1 MGAFWDAWNKQG
13 QVNDQAAAAQIQ
25 QIGGLAGLMKQV
37 QEQQQMQKVQGLLS
51 DPSIPMD
58 QKRMSLVGLIRDP
71 MQAAKIM
78 HDIETERTA
87 RDKLLPKNMEF
98 TSPVGKLL
106 SDKKAAIARGD
117 TEGAALIDAAIKK
130 HNATENGT
138 SQEDMNYI
146 LDVRKKG
153 AAASPEEIDKAKFI
167 FQRMTTPRVGADGS
181 IIRPSFDDSFNPWK
195 GFGNASAPASLIPP
209 APTPMQSAA
218 PVPAPLPQPGGQVV
232 GPDRLDPETLRTLQ
246 ADMARN
252 GDTSVRLNLQSSNN
266 PNVRVQ
272 GTLGAPSAQPA
283 PAARPDGSPP
293 ISVEGG
299 KKYSEV
305 KTDGNGGFIGLTKG
319 TGVWEQIPM
328 PEGARSDLKK
338 GQRWNSEKG
347 VAEWLP
353 NTPEY
358 AKQANAHGKDIGTLA
373 SSKQAVDIA
382 TSKVDE
388 LLDPKNKDAFESLF
402 GGYTASVTSLMPG
415 KTQSLKQTLE
425 SLKANLK
432 TAGKEMLVNAG
443 GTSIGQITE
452 REWPILEKQID
463 SVSSMLEEEDA
474 RKKLANIK
482 EQMLLMK
489 KRIDTAY
496 DAEWSESQ
504 FYRKGLKN
512 SSPNDAPKQPAP
524 QQALEF
530 YKANRLKP
538 GVKDAFIQKYGYDP
552 EK

>member
-1 MGAFWDAWNKQG
+1 MGAFWDAWDKQ
-13 QVNDQAAAAQIQ
+13 DQLRNQSQMSQIQ
-25 QIGGLAGLMKQV
+25 QATGLAGLMQ
-37 QEQQQMQKVQGLLS
+37 QAQAQQQAQKVNALLS
-51 DPSIPMD
+51 DPTIPMD
-58 QKRMSLVGLIRDP
+58 QKRTSLVGLIRDP
-71 MQAAKIM
+71 MQAATIM
-78 HDIETERTA
+78 HQIETERTA
-87 RDKLLPKNMEF
+87 RERLLPKNMEF

-117 TEGAALIDAAIKK
+117 TEGAALIDAAITK
-130 HNATENGT
+130 HNSTENGT

-146 LDVRKKG
+146 LGVRKKG
-153 AAASPEEIDKAKFI
+153 SAATPEELDKAKFI

-195 GFGNASAPASLIPP
+195 GFGGASAPASLIPP
-209 APTPMQSAA
+209 APTPMPSAA
-218 PVPAPLPQPGGQVV
+218 SVPTPAPQPGTQIV
-232 GPDRLDPETLRTLQ
+232 GTDRLAPETLSALR
-246 ADMARN
+246 ADMAKN
-252 GDTSVRLNLQSSNN
+252 GDTSVRLNLQASNN

-272 GTLGAPSAQPA
+272 GTLGAPSTQLP

-299 KKYSEV
+299 KKFAEV
-305 KTDGNGGFIGLTKG
+305 KPDGNGGFIGLTKSG
-319 TGVWEQIPM
+319 GVWEQIPM

-338 GQRWNSEKG
+338 GQRWNAEKG

-358 AKQANAHGKDIGTLA
+358 AKQANAHAKDIGTLA

-402 GGYTASVTSLMPG
+402 GGYNASVTSLMPG
-415 KTQSLKQTLE
+415 KTQSLKQTLD

-463 SVSSMLEEEDA
+463 SVSSMLEEDDA
-474 RKKLANIK
+474 RTKLANIK

-496 DAEWSESQ
+496 DSEWSESQ
-504 FYRKGLKN
+504 FYRKGLK
-512 SSPNDAPKQPAP
+512 SDAPKDAPKQPAP
-524 QQALEF
+524 QQALDF

-538 GVKDAFIQKYGYDP
+538 GVKDAFIQKYKYDP
-552 EK
+552 DK